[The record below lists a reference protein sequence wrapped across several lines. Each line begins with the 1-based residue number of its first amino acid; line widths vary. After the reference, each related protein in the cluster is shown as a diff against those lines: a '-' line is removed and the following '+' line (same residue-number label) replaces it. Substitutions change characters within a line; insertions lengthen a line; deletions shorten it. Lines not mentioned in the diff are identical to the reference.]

1 MFMNKSPFLTGYN
14 RYNVNHCK
22 YYLGLPQPLYKKE
35 EEKNMLAITSTE
47 KTKDKGSHSTAN

>member
-1 MFMNKSPFLTGYN
+1 MNKSPFLTGYN